1 MKFFYI
7 FLSILF
13 INFCKSN
20 FNYQIPIDSNSEKI
34 KITQIETNTKN
45 QIFLIEDFNYWKT
58 NSLFLITPKNVYF
71 FSSGWTNKSA
81 QQILW
86 KAKTQTLLPF
96 KALILISPSL
106 DFSGGIFEFIESEE
120 ISVYVQKEG
129 HNHLVQNWHFW
140 NNQMKKKFL
149 SWKEVLEIP
158 PFSGI
163 IENKFT
169 IEENIFLFYPGKILE
184 PGNLV
189 LYFSEEE
196 ILYAGNLL
204 FDPEEVKLS
213 IDNYDLHKWIN
224 LLTELNKFKIKLVVS
239 GKGTA
244 IHSKSLINKLLIFIK
259 KINY

>member
-7 FLSILF
+7 FLSILS

-34 KITQIETNTKN
+34 KITQMKTNTKN

-58 NSLFLITPKNVYF
+58 NSLFLITQKNTYF
-71 FSSGWTNKSA
+71 FTSGWTNKSA

-106 DFSGGIFEFIESEE
+106 DFSGGIFEFIEEE
-120 ISVYVQKEG
+120 IPIYIQKEG
-129 HNHLVQNWHFW
+129 HNHLIQNWESW
-140 NNQMKKKFL
+140 NKQMKKKFL
-149 SWKEVLEIP
+149 SWKENLEIP

-163 IENKFT
+163 IENQFT
-169 IEENIFLFYPGKILE
+169 IEDNIFIFYPGKILE
-184 PGNLV
+184 QGNLV

-204 FDPEEVKLS
+204 FDPEEIQLS
-213 IDNYDLHKWIN
+213 IENYDINKWEN
-224 LLTELNKFKIKLVVS
+224 FLKELDKFKIKTIIS

-244 IHSKSLINKLLIFIK
+244 IHSKSLINKLLKFIK
-259 KINY
+259 KINN